1 MRKIL
6 ILSLAL
12 MLIFLFGNINVFAYS
27 ESELA
32 GKSLMDI
39 FNGDEQQACVIGDEL
54 SCEIPL
60 IPFEAPSF
68 LEPGAPVVFHTTDVE
83 GNPINSADLFSGHK
97 VTLIKIWSTTC
108 PHCIK
113 EMPDMMK
120 LNDEFMPQGAQVI
133 GIVYDADEADEV
145 LEAEEI
151 INDLDLDFVNLLPNQ
166 AIWQMFRT
174 QSFPSTFFVNDKGVI
189 LGEPVMG
196 SRFSKYEELLNQYL
210 SL

>member
-1 MRKIL
+1 MLL
-6 ILSLAL
+6 IAL
-12 MLIFLFGNINVFAYS
+12 IPVFSFGNTGVFAYS
-27 ESELA
+27 ESDIA

-39 FNGDEQQACVIGDEL
+39 FSGEEQQACIIGDEL

-68 LEPGAPVVFHTTDVE
+68 LEPGAPIVFHTTDVE
-83 GNPINSADLFSGHK
+83 GNPVNSVDLFAGHK
-97 VTLIKIWSTTC
+97 VTLVKIWSTTC

-120 LNDEFMPQGAQVI
+120 LNDEFRPQGAQVI
-133 GIVYDADEADEV
+133 GIVYDADESDEI

-151 INDLDLDFVNLLPNQ
+151 IKDLDLDFVNLLPNQ

-174 QSFPSTFFVNDKGVI
+174 QSFPSTFFVNEKGVI
-189 LGEPVMG
+189 LGEPILG
-196 SRFSKYEELLNQYL
+196 SRFGEYEKLLSQYL